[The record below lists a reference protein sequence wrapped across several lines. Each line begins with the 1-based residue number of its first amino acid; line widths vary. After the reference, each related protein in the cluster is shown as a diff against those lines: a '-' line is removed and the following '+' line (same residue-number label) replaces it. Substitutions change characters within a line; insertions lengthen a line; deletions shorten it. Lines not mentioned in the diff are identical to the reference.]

1 MKSGH
6 LFLIFH
12 EVTLSAGSLAAAR
25 GCKYSNEQD
34 TAPIFGELTALKGEH
49 NSKWCMEL
57 CSVDRVLGSP
67 REGVPYPGREILWK
81 TSKLMPGGHRGFK
94 QERPRRAILAE
105 EGQGQR
111 PRGKRKLEHSSQN
124 GWKEARGKDAE
135 TEKAI

>member
-25 GCKYSNEQD
+25 GCKYSNKQD
-34 TAPIFGELTALKGEH
+34 TAPILGELSALKGDH

-57 CSVDRVLGSP
+57 CGMDRVLGSP

-81 TSKLMPGGHRGFK
+81 TSKLMPGGHKGFK
-94 QERPRRAILAE
+94 QERPRRGYSSRGSSGAE
-105 EGQGQR
+105 A
-111 PRGKRKLEHSSQN
+111 RGKRKLEHFSQN
-124 GWKEARGKDAE
+124 GWKEARGKYAE